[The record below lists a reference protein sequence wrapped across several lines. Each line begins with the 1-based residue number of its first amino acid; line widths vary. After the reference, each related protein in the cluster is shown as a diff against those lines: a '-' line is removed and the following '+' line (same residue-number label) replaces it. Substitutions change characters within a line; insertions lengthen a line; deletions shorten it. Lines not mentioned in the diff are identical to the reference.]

1 MTSSSSRWIDLGDQ
15 DPTEKEM
22 ELNEREAV
30 LLTRER
36 MLEQRIRE
44 ILLREQLVAVKEE
57 RIEDLLRQLQSLG
70 LHEVAAG
77 LEDTFEQ
84 AIKELESRRDA
95 RKQILE
101 EAEGMAD
108 GGSAGTGLWGKSVEM
123 QKDRAERKAQD
134 DLMLEL
140 LDEPDVAPEEKSRR
154 FLEQLEEELG
164 SLDRDEVWDRADR
177 MRYLSE
183 TFQQAGNYTKSA
195 EYSRR
200 ALIILGHFA

>member
-1 MTSSSSRWIDLGDQ
+1 
-15 DPTEKEM
+15 M

-44 ILLREQLVAVKEE
+44 ILRREQLVAVKEE

-101 EAEGMAD
+101 EADGMAD

-123 QKDRAERKAQD
+123 QKDRAERKVQD

-154 FLEQLEEELG
+154 FLEQLEEDLK
-164 SLDRDEVWDRADR
+164 SLDRDELWYRADR

>member
-1 MTSSSSRWIDLGDQ
+1 MGDQ

-140 LDEPDVAPEEKSRR
+140 LDEPDVAPEEKSRQ